1 MPRRMHAFLAPL
13 LAIVATQYL
22 ASPAVFADPAVRLL
36 DLVQAFPGRLNGE
49 PGSPEYERMGD
60 YLLGVNDQLFVIDAS
75 DPAHPRL
82 VRSFRPTDA
91 GNIDYVEVAGNIAW
105 LGGDRLIAM
114 DLSDP
119 LSPVE
124 IARFTPRFRTDDMA
138 LGVVGG
144 RVLLVLRSGRLFEIL
159 DVTDP
164 RAPVYRGDFE
174 GDSFALMAFAGGHL
188 LLASGLLE
196 IYDLSDPDS
205 PALLGQLTLDD
216 MARSVDYNNGIAFV
230 VSEPDG
236 LTMIDVSDPTTPSVL
251 GRYRATNAHFV
262 RASGGVAL
270 LGATS
275 APDNLVV
282 EVLDVRDPAEIAPIR
297 SYPSTW
303 TRGATLFGR
312 HALLANGRS
321 LGQPTSITTLNL
333 SHPGGS
339 AVLGEP
345 WQSPVLIRQDIA
357 ARGRFAFVVVSG
369 RPDTLTVLEYPAAP
383 DPGDPVVVATVNPQ
397 DVFERM
403 EIAGDLLVLQTID
416 SLEIWSIAD
425 PAAPVRRSVTFVGG
439 NPDSLAVEDGLVYVV
454 DGGDNEF
461 LVLDIAD
468 PPDPVLL
475 SATRGLRPRDI
486 DAAGP
491 IIVGRSGRAVR
502 VIDATDPAA
511 PLLAGEYRSDQAID
525 ALLAHD
531 HPTLGPIAYVAT
543 SARLLTLGLA
553 DPANPIVLF
562 ESPALYPG
570 DAITL
575 HRQGDVVLVSPT
587 DRREKYLVDVSD
599 PAATRLIGTLFDR
612 DAFDAAWLDDSLLLS
627 SPGNT
632 IRRLDFRAP
641 TSCDADLDGN
651 GRLDVFDFLEFI
663 NRFNAQDP
671 ASDYTADGRFTMLDF
686 AAYLNLFDGGCR

>member
-1 MPRRMHAFLAPL
+1 MLPRAYAAITAMLATML
-13 LAIVATQYL
+13 LWSVP
-22 ASPAVFADPAVRLL
+22 SPAAADPTISVQ
-36 DLVQAFPGRLNGE
+36 DLVRAFPGRLNGE

-91 GNIDYVEVAGNIAW
+91 GNIEFVGVAGNIAW
-105 LGGDRLIAM
+105 LGGDRLIAV

-124 IARFTPRFRTDDMA
+124 RTRFQPRFHIHDMA

-144 RVLLVLRSGRLFEIL
+144 RVLIVLRNGLLYQVL
-159 DVTDP
+159 DVTEPD
-164 RAPVYRGDFE
+164 APVYRGEFR
-174 GDSFALMAFAGGHL
+174 GQSGPTMAFAGDRL

-216 MARSVDYNNGIAFV
+216 MARSMDYNNGIAFV

-312 HALLANGRS
+312 HALLANARS
-321 LGQPTSITTLNL
+321 LSQPTSITTLDL

-345 WQSPVLIRQDIA
+345 WRSPVVIRPDIA

-383 DPGDPVVVATVNPQ
+383 DPGAPFVVATVNPQ

-403 EIAGDLLVLQTID
+403 EIAGDLLVLQTVD

-425 PAAPVRRSVTFVGG
+425 PAAPARLSTTFVGG
-439 NPDSLAVEDGLVYVV
+439 NPDSLAIEDGLVYVV

-468 PPDPVLL
+468 PSNPALL
-475 SATRGLRPRDI
+475 SATRGLSLRGI

-511 PLLAGEYRSDQAID
+511 PMLAGEYRSDQAID
-525 ALLAHD
+525 AVLAHD

-543 SARLLTLGLA
+543 AFRLVTLGLA
-553 DPANPIVLF
+553 DPTNPIVLF

-575 HRQGDVVLVSPT
+575 HRRGDVVLVNPT
-587 DRREKYLVDVSD
+587 GRREKYLVDVSD

-612 DAFDAAWLDDSLLLS
+612 DAFDAAWLDDALLLS

-641 TSCDADLDGN
+641 ISCDADLDGN

-663 NRFNAQDP
+663 NRYNTEDP
-671 ASDYTADGRFTMLDF
+671 ASDYDLDGRFTVMDF
-686 AAYLNLFDGGCR
+686 LAYLDLFDAGC

>member
-13 LAIVATQYL
+13 LAIAATQYL
-22 ASPAVFADPAVRLL
+22 APPAVFADPAVRLL

-49 PGSPEYERMGD
+49 PASPEYERMGD

-91 GNIDYVEVAGNIAW
+91 GNIDYVEVTGNIAW
-105 LGGDRLIAM
+105 LGGDRLIAI

-124 IARFTPRFRTDDMA
+124 IARFTPRFRTDGMA
-138 LGVVGG
+138 LGVIDG
-144 RVLLVLRSGRLFEIL
+144 RVLLVLRNGRLFEIL

-164 RAPVYRGDFE
+164 GAPVYRGEFQ
-174 GDSFALMAFAGGHL
+174 GDAFALLAFAGDRL
-188 LLASGLLE
+188 ILASALLE

-205 PALLGQLTLDD
+205 PALLGQLGLDGIT
-216 MARSVDYNNGIAFV
+216 RSLDYSNGIVFI

-236 LTMIDVSDPTTPSVL
+236 LTMVDISEPTTPRVL
-251 GRYRATNAHFV
+251 GRYAATSPHFV

-270 LGATS
+270 LGASS
-275 APDNLVV
+275 APDDLEVQ
-282 EVLDVRDPAEIAPIR
+282 VLDVRDPGEIALVR

-321 LGQPTSITTLNL
+321 LSQPTSITTLDL

-345 WQSPVLIRQDIA
+345 WRSPVVISRDIA

-369 RPDTLTVLEYPAAP
+369 RPEMLNVLEYPAAP
-383 DPGDPVVVATVNPQ
+383 DPGAPVVVATVHLEEGFQ
-397 DVFERM
+397 RM
-403 EIAGDLLVLQTID
+403 AIAGDLLVLQTVD

-425 PAAPVRRSVTFVGG
+425 PTAPVRRSVTFVGG
-439 NPDSLAVEDGLVYVV
+439 NPNSLAIEDDLVYVV

-461 LVLDIAD
+461 LVFDIAD
-468 PPDPVLL
+468 PSNPALL

-531 HPTLGPIAYVAT
+531 HPALGHIAYVAT

-575 HRQGDVVLVSPT
+575 HRRGDVVLVSPT

-641 TSCDADLDGN
+641 ISCDADLDGN

-671 ASDYTADGRFTMLDF
+671 ASDYTADGRFTMMDF
-686 AAYLNLFDGGCR
+686 ATYLNLFDGGCR